1 MNGDVPLPDLLRA
14 IERGDAK
21 ATDEL
26 LPIVHAELRAIAQQH
41 LARERPGV
49 TLQATALVHEAWLR
63 LGGSSQWDG
72 ARHFFGAAAEAMRR
86 ILVDRA
92 RARRA
97 DKRGGGAQVVT
108 LGPGVAAE
116 NVDHDELLDLHDAL
130 AAFAAEEP
138 RKAKLVELRY
148 FAGLSLDEA
157 AVALDISP
165 ATADRDWAFARAWLH
180 DRLAGRR
187 PRDR

>member
-1 MNGDVPLPDLLRA
+1 MTADVDLQRILRA
-14 IERGDAK
+14 IERGEAK

-26 LPIVHAELRAIAQQH
+26 LPLVHAELRAMAAKQ

-63 LGGSSQWDG
+63 LGGG
-72 ARHFFGAAAEAMRR
+72 ARWHGAHHFFAAAAEAMRR

-92 RARRA
+92 RARTA
-97 DKRGGGAQVVT
+97 EKRGGRVHRVT
-108 LGPGVAAE
+108 LGPELAADD
-116 NVDHDELLDLHDAL
+116 VDHDQLLDLDDAL

-138 RKAKLVELRY
+138 RKCKLVELRY
-148 FAGLSLDEA
+148 FAGLSLAEA
-157 AVALDISP
+157 ALALGISP

-180 DRLAGRR
+180 DRLAAQKSRR
-187 PRDR
+187 R

>member
-1 MNGDVPLPDLLRA
+1 
-14 IERGDAK
+14 
-21 ATDEL
+21 
-26 LPIVHAELRAIAQQH
+26 
-41 LARERPGV
+41 
-49 TLQATALVHEAWLR
+49 
-63 LGGSSQWDG
+63 
-72 ARHFFGAAAEAMRR
+72 MRR

-108 LGPGVAAE
+108 LGQDVAAE

-157 AVALDISP
+157 AMALDISP